1 VVSDTFTVED
11 VFFTV
16 EYVDRPENDE
26 TLESKVFF
34 EMILC
39 MRVWRCQVLVVR

>member
-1 VVSDTFTVED
+1 VVSVTFMVED
-11 VFFTV
+11 VLFAV

-26 TLESKVFF
+26 MLESKVFF
-34 EMILC
+34 EMIPC